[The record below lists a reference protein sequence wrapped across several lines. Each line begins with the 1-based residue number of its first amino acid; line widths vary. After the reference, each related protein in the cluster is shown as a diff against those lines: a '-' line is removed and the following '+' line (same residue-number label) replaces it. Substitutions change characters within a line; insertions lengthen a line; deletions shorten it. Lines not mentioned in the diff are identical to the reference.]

1 MLNVLWL
8 FNGCHSCG
16 SCLSFSLEALL
27 LSLCFQLGLM
37 CNALFLGLLMLMPF
51 SLCCELSLLSGILL
65 LFDTLFFS
73 KCKLLLMML
82 LSYECFLLVSQ
93 SYSFGM
99 CFSFYTQ
106 TLSFSML
113 GFDTQ
118 SLSLSMSL
126 SLESQSFLL
135 SMSCLFLSFLLSCLL
150 ILYTK
155 TLLFS
160 LVMTNSLSFGFL
172 L

>member
-1 MLNVLWL
+1 MFLQFRLVYLMCMFIIELLLLSVEDAFINHMLNVLWL

-93 SYSFGM
+93 SFSLGM

-126 SLESQSFLL
+126 SLDGGVGGVV
-135 SMSCLFLSFLLSCLL
+135 
-150 ILYTK
+150 Y
-155 TLLFS
+155 
-160 LVMTNSLSFGFL
+160 
-172 L
+172 

>member
-1 MLNVLWL
+1 MLNILRL
-8 FNGCHSCG
+8 FNCCHSRS

-51 SLCCELSLLSGILL
+51 PLCSELSLLSGMLL

-82 LSYECFLLVSQ
+82 LCYECFLLVSQ
-93 SYSFGM
+93 SFSLGM
-99 CFSFYTQ
+99 CFSFYTQTPSFSMLGFDTQSLSFSVSLSLKSLSFLLRCFLCLYTQ

-113 GFDTQ
+113 GFDT
-118 SLSLSMSL
+118 
-126 SLESQSFLL
+126 
-135 SMSCLFLSFLLSCLL
+135 
-150 ILYTK
+150 
-155 TLLFS
+155 
-160 LVMTNSLSFGFL
+160 NSLSFSFL